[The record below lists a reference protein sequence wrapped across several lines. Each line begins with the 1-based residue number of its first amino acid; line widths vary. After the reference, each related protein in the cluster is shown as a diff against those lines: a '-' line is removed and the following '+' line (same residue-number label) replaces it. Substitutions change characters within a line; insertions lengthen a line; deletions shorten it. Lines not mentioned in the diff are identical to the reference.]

1 MWMHASL
8 RCVAALLMSVS
19 PALLAAEPA
28 ATDLGRLIASGAD
41 TPPSASWQGEGTP
54 PLMPDDNAPPARIP
68 LAPTATFKYYTVS
81 GATLRGRSTAA
92 GHSYFGMGC
101 TYGTNAA
108 DLIFNTEL
116 PIPDGATIKY
126 LRVYYNDTSAT
137 GLVRGYITRY
147 QPGQATT
154 DLVTVASTAA
164 GASGYGFVVSAE
176 ITEIAD
182 NTDYAYTLIGWPSE
196 ASSSTQ
202 ICGLRV
208 AYYAP

>member
-1 MWMHASL
+1 M
-8 RCVAALLMSVS
+8 
-19 PALLAAEPA
+19 
-28 ATDLGRLIASGAD
+28 
-41 TPPSASWQGEGTP
+41 
-54 PLMPDDNAPPARIP
+54 
-68 LAPTATFKYYTVS
+68 
-81 GATLRGRSTAA
+81 
-92 GHSYFGMGC
+92 
-101 TYGTNAA
+101 
-108 DLIFNTEL
+108 
-116 PIPDGATIKY
+116 
-126 LRVYYNDTSAT
+126 RVYYNDTSAT

-154 DLVTVASTAA
+154 DLVTVSSTAA